1 MTAAKGRVDRIYDR
15 LDQLPTGCTNTYHQ
29 GVHSVLPFCLRIRR
43 LPIDSPQSLSF
54 LPHQRSFLRHSTLQ
68 LHDTIRLGRLGI
80 FTIMAAFG
88 ELVGYGPPRFLRRV
102 HTTWDAG
109 RPALEVFNSS

>member
-1 MTAAKGRVDRIYDR
+1 
-15 LDQLPTGCTNTYHQ
+15 
-29 GVHSVLPFCLRIRR
+29 
-43 LPIDSPQSLSF
+43 
-54 LPHQRSFLRHSTLQ
+54 
-68 LHDTIRLGRLGI
+68 
-80 FTIMAAFG
+80 MAACG